1 MILIKLKEFTMLF
14 VDKNLIL
21 TRLDYIKDL
30 TEEIDTD
37 NILALERVCEM
48 LIEASVDVG
57 NMIIDAFVLR
67 DPGNY
72 LDVMD
77 IMKTEGVVSE
87 DDFKKFEDTFKFRN
101 DLVRNYENV
110 NHEEMRKVFKE
121 NLSAYQN
128 FKDNV
133 LHFFKTDPQAVTAFM
148 GDQHV

>member
-1 MILIKLKEFTMLF
+1 MLF

-30 TEEIDTD
+30 TKEIDTD
-37 NILALERVCEM
+37 NTLALERVCEM

-87 DDFKKFEDTFKFRN
+87 DDFKKFEETFKFRN
-101 DLVRNYENV
+101 NLVREYEDID
-110 NHEEMRKVFKE
+110 HEKMRKVFKE
-121 NLSAYQN
+121 NLSAYQD
-128 FKDNV
+128 FKESV
-133 LHFFKTDPQAVTAFM
+133 LHFFETDPQAVTAFI

>member
-1 MILIKLKEFTMLF
+1 MLF

-37 NILALERVCEM
+37 NTLALERVCEM

>member
-1 MILIKLKEFTMLF
+1 MLF

-21 TRLDYIKDL
+21 KRLDYIKGL

-37 NILALERVCEM
+37 NSLALERVCEM

-57 NMIIDAFVLR
+57 NMIIDGFVLR

-77 IMKTEGVVSE
+77 IMKTEGVIPE
-87 DDFKKFEDTFKFRN
+87 DDFTKFEETFKFRN
-101 DLVRNYENV
+101 VLVREYEDV
-110 NHEEMRKVFKE
+110 DHEAMRKVFRD
-121 NLSAYQN
+121 NLSAYAN
-128 FKDNV
+128 FKENV
-133 LHFFKTDPQAVTAFM
+133 LHFFETDPQAVTAFM

>member
-1 MILIKLKEFTMLF
+1 MLF

-37 NILALERVCEM
+37 NTLALERVCEM

-87 DDFKKFEDTFKFRN
+87 DDFKKFEETFKFRN
-101 DLVRNYENV
+101 DLVRKYENV
-110 NHEEMRKVFKE
+110 NHEEMRKVFKD
-121 NLSAYQN
+121 NLSAYQD

-133 LHFFKTDPQAVTAFM
+133 LHFFETDPQAVTAFM

>member
-1 MILIKLKEFTMLF
+1 MLF

-21 TRLDYIKDL
+21 TRLNYIKDL
-30 TEEIDTD
+30 TEEIDID
-37 NILALERVCEM
+37 NTLALERVCEM

-77 IMKTEGVVSE
+77 IMKTEGVISE
-87 DDFKKFEDTFKFRN
+87 YDFKKFEETFKFRN
-101 DLVRNYENV
+101 KLVREYEDV
-110 NHEEMRKVFKE
+110 NHEKMRKVFKE
-121 NLSAYQN
+121 NLSVYQD
-128 FKDNV
+128 FKENV
-133 LHFFKTDPQAVTAFM
+133 LHFFETDPQAVTAFM

>member
-1 MILIKLKEFTMLF
+1 MLF

-37 NILALERVCEM
+37 NTLALERVCEM

-77 IMKTEGVVSE
+77 IMKTEGVISE
-87 DDFKKFEDTFKFRN
+87 DDFKKFEETFKFRN
-101 DLVRNYENV
+101 DLVRNYESV
-110 NHEEMRKVFKE
+110 NHEEMRKVFKD

-128 FKDNV
+128 FKENV
-133 LHFFKTDPQAVTAFM
+133 LHFFETDPQAVTAFM

>member
-77 IMKTEGVVSE
+77 IMKTVGVVSE
-87 DDFKKFEDTFKFRN
+87 EDFKRFEDTITFIIS
-101 DLVRNYENV
+101 LVCKYETD
-110 NHEEMRKVFKE
+110 NHE
-121 NLSAYQN
+121 
-128 FKDNV
+128 
-133 LHFFKTDPQAVTAFM
+133 
-148 GDQHV
+148 

>member
-1 MILIKLKEFTMLF
+1 MLF

-30 TEEIDTD
+30 IEEIDTD
-37 NILALERVCEM
+37 NTLALERVCEM

-133 LHFFKTDPQAVTAFM
+133 LHFFKTDPQAVTALM

>member
-37 NILALERVCEM
+37 NTLALERVCEM

-77 IMKTEGVVSE
+77 IMKTEGVISE
-87 DDFKKFEDTFKFRN
+87 DDFKKFEETFKFRN
-101 DLVRNYENV
+101 DLVRNYESV
-110 NHEEMRKVFKE
+110 NHEEMRKVFKD

-128 FKDNV
+128 FKENV
-133 LHFFKTDPQAVTAFM
+133 LHFFETDPQAVTAFM

>member
-1 MILIKLKEFTMLF
+1 MLF

-37 NILALERVCEM
+37 NTLALERVCEM

-77 IMKTEGVVSE
+77 IMKTEGVISE